1 MTLLLRRQVAQL
13 GAVALGS
20 GSWGRESSRGKGPQA
35 HGSPLR
41 LRRTG
46 RAWGVHSPPG
56 GGARPCP
63 RPGPRSG
70 CRGPRASFSSG
81 ELGSHAVKAAAQARV
96 GVAPCVALRRGKQ
109 AGARGW
115 ARGFPRSPGL
125 AAGVQCPSLRPDMEA
140 ASPSRERHD
149 VWQTRKPASGR
160 WRVEGWSALWPL
172 AFQTEEPRG
181 ERPLVSAPWFLGP
194 LVLGRST

>member
-1 MTLLLRRQVAQL
+1 M
-13 GAVALGS
+13 
-20 GSWGRESSRGKGPQA
+20 
-35 HGSPLR
+35 
-41 LRRTG
+41 
-46 RAWGVHSPPG
+46 
-56 GGARPCP
+56 
-63 RPGPRSG
+63 
-70 CRGPRASFSSG
+70 
-81 ELGSHAVKAAAQARV
+81 KAAAQARV